1 MFKLISRL
9 VFLVIIVLVAFVVLS
24 IYSGG
29 EKIRWFG
36 REVED
41 ESRRLG
47 ETADRIKE
55 KSDQLM
61 KGMKTTREKVDDL
74 TGKKHEQPR

>member
-9 VFLVIIVLVAFVVLS
+9 VFLVILVLVAFIVLS

-36 REVED
+36 REVEH

-47 ETADRIKE
+47 ETADKIKE
-55 KSDQLM
+55 KSDKIT

-74 TGKKHEQPR
+74 TGRKNEPPR